1 MNTRNI
7 PDIAVI
13 SEPVELSVV
22 HAGME
27 QCAPAH
33 AFGPAVRDYY
43 LIHFIFAGRGRFQG
57 DGRTWLLSAGQG
69 FLICPDQ
76 VTFYQADHQEPWH
89 YVWIGF
95 QGTRAAAYLHQAGL
109 SPRSP
114 ILGSPAQ
121 GISPVRAGDAD
132 LPMTPAG
139 CFQLIAQALALR
151 GGRELRL
158 LALLHL
164 LLSLLIE
171 QNPEPPLAE
180 NQVGRR
186 EWYVRQAQDFLEM
199 NYAQKITVGG
209 LARHLGLDRS
219 YFGLLFRQS
228 AGQPPQQYLL
238 HLRLAKACSL
248 MARSSLSIAAVARS
262 VGYDDPLLFSRMFR
276 QVMGCSPS
284 QYRKSPAAM
293 HSGRASIID
302 PGPVSF

>member
-1 MNTRNI
+1 MDARNI
-7 PDIAVI
+7 PDMAVI
-13 SEPVELSVV
+13 SEPVEMSVV

-57 DGRTWLLSAGQG
+57 DGRTWNLSAGQG

-76 VTFYQADHQEPWH
+76 VAFYQADHQDPWH
-89 YVWIGF
+89 YAWIGF

-121 GISPVRAGDAD
+121 GISPVRTGDAD

-186 EWYVRQAQDFLEM
+186 EWYVRQARDFLEM
-199 NYAQKITVGG
+199 NYAQKITVSG

-219 YFGLLFRQS
+219 YFGLLFRRS
-228 AGQPPQQYLL
+228 AGQPPQRYLL
-238 HLRLAKACSL
+238 HLRLAKACRL
-248 MARSSLSIAAVARS
+248 MTRSSLSIAAVARS

-276 QVMGCSPS
+276 QVIGCSPS
-284 QYRKSPAAM
+284 QYRKSPAATD
-293 HSGRASIID
+293 SGPASIID
-302 PGPVSF
+302 PDPASF